1 MGGGQSVISL
11 NMLSGKMDYD
21 ELVVMWQPNHC
32 VNNYKVLLLEPC
44 EIISL
49 QPGLPTEPGMMLST
63 SGEGEKQ
70 AFLYPA

>member
-11 NMLSGKMDYD
+11 NTLSGKMDYE

-44 EIISL
+44 KIISL
-49 QPGLPTEPGMMLST
+49 KPGFPIECGIMLSIP
-63 SGEGEKQ
+63 GEGEKR
-70 AFLYPA
+70 AFL